1 MGMNDLQ
8 VVITPTFDWLAERA
22 RACRSRMLVGSPYV
36 NDGIIRLTE
45 MVAGGVTLT
54 LVTRTDLRDFALGS
68 SSLSTLCTLAGQGV
82 AVHSLHGLHAKM
94 YIFDDTSALV
104 TSANA
109 THSGMLRNLE
119 CGLGTGDSQVVQ
131 DLAES
136 LLSGFG
142 AEEPPPE
149 MSHDEL
155 EALHAPLETI
165 RATLPKLPQIPQ
177 KVDSPVEA
185 TFSISDKETLLNG
198 FTRWRRLTLEGVL
211 SMPMEGFHMN
221 DLLKVCE
228 PVAAVQYP
236 GNSFVRAQLRKQLQI
251 LRDLGIVEFMG
262 GGHYRFTM
270 ETGQTEDA

>member
-1 MGMNDLQ
+1 MNDLQ
-8 VVITPTFDWLAERA
+8 IVVTPTFNWLAERA
-22 RACRSRMLVGSPYV
+22 RACKTRMLVGSPYV
-36 NDGIIRLTE
+36 NDGIRRLTD
-45 MVAGGVTLT
+45 MVSGDVARTLI
-54 LVTRTDLRDFALGS
+54 TRTDLRDFALGS

-82 AVHSLHGLHAKM
+82 AVHSLHRLHAKM

-109 THSGMLRNLE
+109 TNSGMLRNLE

-131 DLAES
+131 GLAKS
-136 LLSGFG
+136 LLGGFG
-142 AEEPPPE
+142 AEEPPCE

-155 EALHAPLETI
+155 NALYAPLETI

-198 FTRWRRLTLEGVL
+198 FAGWRRLTLKGVL

-228 PVAAVQYP
+228 PLAAVQYP
-236 GNSFVRAQLRKQLQI
+236 GNSFVRPQLRKQLQS

-270 ETGQTEDA
+270 ETDQAEGE